1 MKFNFLEF
9 FISNGKKQS
18 NLYSNSQIHIQM
30 IKFKFKRINQDATPH
45 YRSPAPVIND
55 SAGDTI
61 QPNSITNATA
71 HIRDNPGSCPAL
83 HVSSCWCY
91 RLA

>member
-9 FISNGKKQS
+9 FISNGKKQL
-18 NLYSNSQIHIQM
+18 NLYSNSQIRIQT
-30 IKFKFKRINQDATPH
+30 IKFKFKRINQDVTSH
-45 YRSPAPVIND
+45 YRSPAPVMND

-61 QPNSITNATA
+61 QPNSTT
-71 HIRDNPGSCPAL
+71 HIRDNPDSCPAL